1 MCINKTE
8 VIYERSCVNVKVEPC
23 STFTFTRDTLYI
35 ASILFT
41 CVCTK
46 TLRDSAWKPTLIE
59 HAKYTRVHEIATRD
73 EGDTQKREERTY
85 LALECRLSRALA
97 YYECSLSLRTMT
109 SRTYII
115 FFVTEISRLSRMFK
129 YNLQR
134 LCPVFQRF
142 CAWEGKNEA
151 SFHKDPPRT
160 SATMTPT
167 MKERRSLLLSLVCLR
182 DNGD

>member
-1 MCINKTE
+1 MKI
-8 VIYERSCVNVKVEPC
+8 
-23 STFTFTRDTLYI
+23 
-35 ASILFT
+35 
-41 CVCTK
+41 
-46 TLRDSAWKPTLIE
+46 SARE
-59 HAKYTRVHEIATRD
+59 

-97 YYECSLSLRTMT
+97 YFEWSVSLRTMT
-109 SRTYII
+109 SRTFIT

-160 SATMTPT
+160 FATMTPA
-167 MKERRSLLLSLVCLR
+167 MKEQRS
-182 DNGD
+182 